1 MTDWEYEKYNSNK
14 EKVFTDNFI
23 NEKIL
28 KSIRRKDLITKIPLA
43 KDNCYSIIR
52 MLDSLN
58 QLITY
63 NDKIN
68 HIEIGNFYGNIFNEI
83 EELTKNTENKIKEI
97 REKII
102 NNVEI

>member
-1 MTDWEYEKYNSNK
+1 
-14 EKVFTDNFI
+14 
-23 NEKIL
+23 
-28 KSIRRKDLITKIPLA
+28 
-43 KDNCYSIIR
+43 